1 MQINKMKNMIVLN
14 NLPSNVVEEAFVVL
28 KPNIKFE
35 NNKIENSKIENVLKE
50 AENVVSSYVEELKR
64 KNEKT
69 TLEKQLEKKC
79 KILKCWNIGLLI
91 FSALV
96 LIISF

>member
-50 AENVVSSYVEELKR
+50 AENVVSSYVEELKI

-69 TLEKQLEKKC
+69 SLEKQWEKKC
-79 KILKCWNIGLLI
+79 KILKGWNIGLLI

>member
-50 AENVVSSYVEELKR
+50 AENVVSSYVE
-64 KNEKT
+64 
-69 TLEKQLEKKC
+69 
-79 KILKCWNIGLLI
+79 
-91 FSALV
+91 
-96 LIISF
+96 